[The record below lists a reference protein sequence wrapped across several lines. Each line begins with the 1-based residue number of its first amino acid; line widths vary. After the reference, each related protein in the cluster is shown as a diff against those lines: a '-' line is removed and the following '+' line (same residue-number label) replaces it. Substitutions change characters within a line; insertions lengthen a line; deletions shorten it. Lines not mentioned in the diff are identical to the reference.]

1 MPHSLADRD
10 LTDWCRH
17 VVPNDPSA
25 VNDACPI
32 LQAQIFFCNTMSAV
46 RLWYQEAITLNMIRR
61 GIVLGVEQVNVHVA
75 VYVLGLN
82 RNAT

>member
-1 MPHSLADRD
+1 
-10 LTDWCRH
+10 
-17 VVPNDPSA
+17 
-25 VNDACPI
+25 
-32 LQAQIFFCNTMSAV
+32 
-46 RLWYQEAITLNMIRR
+46 MIRR